1 MKGPIVA
8 GIVAGLACATAGHAS
23 ELALK
28 NPGFEASASA
38 PEGWQRQQH
47 VGVQAY
53 EVTLDAEDAPEGKQS
68 LRMKRIKQQVYG
80 LVDQQ
85 LALDPAADGKIL
97 NYSAMLRT
105 EAVGPGGWVLVVNF
119 LTAGRAIIG
128 QARSAPL
135 SGDSDWQRITLRKPL
150 PPHTRIL
157 AVGVMLLDG
166 GTAWMDDVKVV
177 LEDAVPQ

>member
-1 MKGPIVA
+1 MKGPCVA
-8 GIVAGLACATAGHAS
+8 AVLTGLACATAGHAS
-23 ELALK
+23 ELAVR
-28 NPGFEASASA
+28 NPGFEASASM
-38 PEGWQRQQH
+38 PEGWRRQQH
-47 VGVQAY
+47 VGTQAY
-53 EVTLDAEDAPEGKQS
+53 EVALDVEDAPEGRQS
-68 LRMKRIKQQVYG
+68 LRMKRIAKQVYG

-85 LALDPAADGKIL
+85 LALDPAADGKVL

-119 LTAGRAIIG
+119 LTAGHAIIS

-135 SGDSDWQRITLRKPL
+135 SGDSDWQRVTLREPL

-157 AVGVMLLDG
+157 SVGAMLLDG

-177 LEDAVPQ
+177 LEDAAPQ